1 MLFVTLGV
9 LLPIDA
15 SIRPAGP
22 FLRSH
27 VITVI
32 FCKTLEVCKAISLR
46 AWIIHVELSTLL
58 TRVSE
63 RSVQGYRGWGVS
75 AALSQEALR
84 ALWMQ
89 RGAPA
94 TVTRPQEQ
102 HLLSSPPS
110 FSANMATAEE
120 GQFLKQATG
129 RNTRGL
135 LRVVILCLIAGAAV
149 SSRLFSVIRFESII
163 HECQYHDK
171 LRIVQLANGMAQS
184 THGSTFEPRNTL
196 YRMASTASG
205 TGSMTVRLSS
215 ALPAYYPYIER
226 GRSALD

>member
-1 MLFVTLGV
+1 M
-9 LLPIDA
+9 
-15 SIRPAGP
+15 
-22 FLRSH
+22 
-27 VITVI
+27 
-32 FCKTLEVCKAISLR
+32 
-46 AWIIHVELSTLL
+46 
-58 TRVSE
+58 
-63 RSVQGYRGWGVS
+63 WGVS

-84 ALWMQ
+84 ALMD
-89 RGAPA
+89 A
-94 TVTRPQEQ
+94 TW
-102 HLLSSPPS
+102 SSSYCDAASRATPS
-110 FSANMATAEE
+110 FFTTFLSANMATAEE

-171 LRIVQLANGMAQS
+171 LRIAQLANGMVQS
-184 THGSTFEPRNTL
+184 THGSTFELQNTL

-215 ALPAYYPYIER
+215 ALPAYYPHIER
-226 GRSALD
+226 GRAALD